1 MPLSWTEVIQQ
12 SIAQD
17 SFPVHKY
24 FLFEVLKG
32 LLPLKDE
39 ITGTFVDLGQPR
51 PSVGREMKGVAWYL
65 ISCV

>member
-32 LLPLKDE
+32 LLPIERGNNKNFF
-39 ITGTFVDLGQPR
+39 GLG
-51 PSVGREMKGVAWYL
+51 
-65 ISCV
+65 